1 MRARDMV
8 ANEAEGRAEALRRI
22 AACRSARV
30 EELDLGGLQLTAL
43 DGELLAALCQL
54 GWLRRLF
61 LGPSAEA
68 QEKPRLVFTS
78 EGKIS
83 KVSNALGA
91 LPGALFDALRQL
103 ERLDLALIDLR
114 GLPYSI
120 ANLVNLTSLHLD
132 G

>member
-1 MRARDMV
+1 
-8 ANEAEGRAEALRRI
+8 
-22 AACRSARV
+22 
-30 EELDLGGLQLTAL
+30 
-43 DGELLAALCQL
+43 LLAALCQL